1 MTCCGRG
8 GRQQTDRRTCVQA
21 KYVLQC
27 WPEVSSHNEYKKTK
41 TTTKNTDTTSQH
53 GFLQCHKQQSSLPDT
68 GKRYSLQVRSLG
80 EHNCLLIHVQWD
92 NWGSLHGLMTK
103 PVVYDYIH
111 IHIYINNTNMN
122 EHWQLS
128 WNQDHTSVHNPAQI
142 YIFSQYCFVRWL
154 YCSMDDGQVHKNLSC
169 STLPRVVRKLK
180 ILQNHK
186 MKSEWLYA
194 MLAYTQEINKNK
206 SGWGGGGEG
215 DG

>member
-1 MTCCGRG
+1 MLSRVLRQHDKCWGGGGGGG

-21 KYVLQC
+21 KYVSQC

-80 EHNCLLIHVQWD
+80 EHNCLLIHGQWD

-111 IHIYINNTNMN
+111 IYIYQQYKYEWT
-122 EHWQLS
+122 LS
-128 WNQDHTSVHNPAQI
+128 TVLKPRS
-142 YIFSQYCFVRWL
+142 YII
-154 YCSMDDGQVHKNLSC
+154 
-169 STLPRVVRKLK
+169 ST
-180 ILQNHK
+180 
-186 MKSEWLYA
+186 
-194 MLAYTQEINKNK
+194 
-206 SGWGGGGEG
+206 
-215 DG
+215 